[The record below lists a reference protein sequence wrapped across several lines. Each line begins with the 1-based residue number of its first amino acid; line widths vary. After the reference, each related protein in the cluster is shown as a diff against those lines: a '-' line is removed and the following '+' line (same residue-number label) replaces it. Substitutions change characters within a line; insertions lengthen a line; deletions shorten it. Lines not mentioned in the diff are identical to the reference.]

1 MLSHE
6 FWQETFPAGTFESDG
21 PFTDRFPA
29 ALPDGRQIALP
40 IRTLPDK
47 RHGLASLI
55 INQASFPVQDALAEA
70 LAARLA
76 PFRPEI
82 VVGLP
87 TLGLTLASAVARALG
102 QSRFV
107 PLGTSRK
114 FWYDEALSVPLS
126 SITSPGQAKR
136 LYVDPRMLDLL
147 KDARVA
153 IVDDVV
159 SSGVSMVAAIE
170 LMSIAAVDPVCLGCA
185 MLQTERWKEQIA
197 PSHLE
202 RMRGV
207 FTTPLLASRQGVWA
221 VDSG

>member
-1 MLSHE
+1 MDPHE
-6 FWQETFPAGTFESDG
+6 FWQETYPAGTFGANG
-21 PFTDRFPA
+21 PFVDRFPA
-29 ALPDGRQIALP
+29 TLPDGRQIILP
-40 IRTLPDK
+40 IRALPDGH
-47 RHGLASLI
+47 HGLASLI
-55 INQASFPVQDALAEA
+55 VNQASFSVQDALAEA

-102 QSRFV
+102 HTRFV

-114 FWYDEALSVPLS
+114 FWYDETFSVPLS

-147 KDARVA
+147 NDARVA
-153 IVDDVV
+153 VVDDVI

-170 LMSIAAVDPVCLGCA
+170 LMKIGAINPVCLGCA
-185 MLQTERWKEQIA
+185 MLQTDRWKEQIEPA
-197 PSHLE
+197 LLE
-202 RMRGV
+202 RVRGV
-207 FTTPLLASRQGVWA
+207 FTTPLFVSDEGVWSVNGA
-221 VDSG
+221 